1 LLSGKPR
8 LESAQTVY
16 EGHSGSDRQ
25 RFDQRGVRVGT
36 DSSAYRKPAVAVAAV
51 AVSLCTVFAGAPVS
65 AADPYDG
72 DDGGGSSYDGGG
84 DSGGGGVEEPSG
96 GGVEAPSGGG
106 VEEPSGGGALEPSG
120 GTHDEPGGTHD
131 EPGGVN
137 EAPGGGTEPGGI
149 HEAPAGGGTEPG
161 GTNEQPPGGTEPPGG
176 TNEQPPGGTNEAP
189 GGSGNEPGGGTNEV
203 PSEEPG
209 SRNPNGEKAPEPT
222 PAGPQAPQPDVTT
235 ASASEVTT
243 TTTTEMTSEEV
254 MTYQESVSSVVS
266 GSSLTTGLSLS
277 SPVALWNSGWTSYD
291 RYYRPV
297 FTNPYRTPLS
307 VVYTSGGQ
315 PQVITVP
322 PLQRAV
328 VNVPNAG
335 VYNFTAMTRPASGP
349 ATNLS
354 VGSFSGGGYEP
365 APGQAPPQ
373 RPAPLNTQKNVL
385 VQVKFDRG
393 TSAPFRVKTLTDLGA
408 DPAVNGTTKV
418 LLDEE
423 IPAWGQWSKTDKNEA
438 LFVINQTQTLPGIN
452 PPAQEPLPGYN
463 VKLTAAAQKTSWVTK
478 NKTLLISVAAGAG
491 VLALAGVGFILL
503 TRRRRETP

>member
-1 LLSGKPR
+1 M
-8 LESAQTVY
+8 A
-16 EGHSGSDRQ
+16 
-25 RFDQRGVRVGT
+25 T

-51 AVSLCTVFAGAPVS
+51 AVTLCTVFAGAPVS

-84 DSGGGGVEEPSG
+84 DSGGGGAEEPSG

-106 VEEPSGGGALEPSG
+106 VEEPSGGGAE
-120 GTHDEPGGTHD
+120 EPGGTHD
-131 EPGGVN
+131 EPGGTN
-137 EAPGGGTEPGGI
+137 EAPGGT
-149 HEAPAGGGTEPG
+149 HDEPG
-161 GTNEQPPGGTEPPGG
+161 GTNEAPGGTHDEPGG
-176 TNEQPPGGTNEAP
+176 SNEAP

-203 PSEEPG
+203 PGDEPG
-209 SRNPNGEKAPEPT
+209 TGSPTGDKAPEPT
-222 PAGPQAPQPDVTT
+222 PTGPQAPQPDVKT
-235 ASASEVTT
+235 ASESETTT

-254 MTYQESVSSVVS
+254 TSYQESISSTVS

-291 RYYRPV
+291 RFYRPV

-315 PQVITVP
+315 PQVFTVP
-322 PLQRAV
+322 PLQRAA

-354 VGSFSGGGYEP
+354 VGSFSGGGFEP

-373 RPAPLNTQKNVL
+373 PPASLNTQKNVL

-463 VKLTAAAQKTSWVTK
+463 VKLTAAATAEKTSWVNK
-478 NKTLLISVAAGAG
+478 HKTLLISVAVGAG

-503 TRRRRETP
+503 TRRRRGTP